1 MRRYCWRG
9 MRVAVVAASLLAA
22 LWGPARPALAET
34 VSVVD
39 TVSGPNF
46 QAFWKQVLIPA
57 IHQKLGLDVSY
68 TVGSGPTLQL
78 QMQSWQ
84 PGHPQFTLLFLKDLD
99 IANMV
104 HAGIPLEPVYPAQET
119 AIPNQKMLPPEFM
132 KSEFGVD
139 LQGEGLLMWRAQFDL
154 IYNSAFVKNPPK
166 TWKEL
171 YDRRE
176 EFKGRFGM
184 VRPDASSGGGRAV
197 IYSFL
202 AAFGVDF
209 SKPFAELQASP
220 AWKSAWKKFSE
231 FSKCF
236 AQPIASSPPVMFH
249 QFQTEQVWMTDYAQ
263 DYSLWSATQ
272 GQLPETIKAAPLDAN
287 VIGSSNA
294 WLAVPAVDTPE
305 QKAAAYKVMNLLLS
319 SEIQLKMLETMYQY
333 PGTDAWKHAPASVWE
348 KIPPV
353 DVAESHGIR
362 MTNFDAITFI
372 QEHGMDYIH
381 Q

>member
-1 MRRYCWRG
+1 MRGHRCKTI
-9 MRVAVVAASLLAA
+9 RVPVFAASLLAV
-22 LWGPARPALAET
+22 LLMLARPAPAET

-57 IHQKLGLDVSY
+57 IHEKLGLDVSY

-84 PGHPQFTLLFLKDLD
+84 PGHPQFSLLFIKDLD

-104 HAGIPLEPVYPAQET
+104 HAGIPLEPVYPNQEA
-119 AIPNQKMLPPEFM
+119 AIPNQKMEPPEFM
-132 KSEFGVD
+132 KSENGVD
-139 LQGEGLLMWRAQFDL
+139 LHGEGLLMWRAQFNL
-154 IYNSAFVKNPPK
+154 IYNSAFVKDPPK

-171 YDRRE
+171 FDRRQE
-176 EFKGRFGM
+176 LCGHFGM
-184 VRPDASSGGGRAV
+184 IRPDAGSGGGRAI

-209 SKPFAELQASP
+209 SKPLAELQASP
-220 AWKSAWKKFSE
+220 VWKSAWEKFSE

-236 AQPIASSPPVMFH
+236 AQPVASSPPVMFH
-249 QFQTEQVWMTDYAQ
+249 QFQTEQVWLTSYAQ

-305 QKAAAYKVMNLLLS
+305 QKGAAYRVMNLLLS
-319 SEIQLKMLETMYQY
+319 PEIQLKMLETMYQY
-333 PGTDAWKHAPASVWE
+333 PGTEVWKQAPASAWE

-353 DVAESHGIR
+353 NVAEAHGIR
-362 MTNFDAITFI
+362 LSNLDAITFI
-372 QEHGMDYIH
+372 QEHGMDYIR

>member
-1 MRRYCWRG
+1 MRGFRFRAIWTPVG
-9 MRVAVVAASLLAA
+9 AAALLAA
-22 LWGPARPALAET
+22 LLTLARPACAET

-46 QAFWKQVLIPA
+46 QAFWKQVLIPE
-57 IHQKLGLDVSY
+57 IHAKLGLDTSY

-84 PGHPQFTLLFLKDLD
+84 PGHPQFSLLFVKDLD

-104 HAGIPLEPVYPAQET
+104 HAGIALEPVYPNQEA
-119 AIPNQKMLPPEFM
+119 AIPNQKMEPPAFM
-132 KSEFGVD
+132 KSENGVD
-139 LQGEGLLMWRAQFDL
+139 LHGKGLLMWRAQFDL
-154 IYNSAFVKNPPK
+154 IYNSAFVKDPPK

-171 YDRRE
+171 YDRRQ
-176 EFKGRFGM
+176 EFAGRFGM
-184 VRPDASSGGGRAV
+184 IRPDASSGGGRAV

-220 AWKSAWKKFSE
+220 VWKSAWEKFSE

-249 QFQTEQVWMTDYAQ
+249 QFQTEQVWMTSYAQ
-263 DYSLWSATQ
+263 DYSLWSAAQ
-272 GQLPETIKAAPLDAN
+272 GQLPATIKAAPLDAN

-319 SEIQLKMLETMYQY
+319 PEIQLKMLETMYQY
-333 PGTDAWKHAPASVWE
+333 PGTDVWKQAPASAWE

-353 DVAESHGIR
+353 DVAESHAIR
-362 MTNFDAITFI
+362 LTNLDAITFI
-372 QEHGMDYIH
+372 QQHGMEYIH